1 MVHRGAEARYPNQL
15 PDLKIAL
22 YCDEEE
28 AFAIGCIK
36 LFVNIR
42 RIFRELRKRFVSLGF
57 GGDKY
62 FAQLQAADLI
72 ASLARQE
79 ASGNITEAV

>member
-1 MVHRGAEARYPNQL
+1 MVHRAAEARYSNQL
-15 PDLKIAL
+15 PELKIAP

-42 RIFRELRKRFVSLGF
+42 RTFPELRKRFVSLGL
-57 GGDKY
+57 GDDKY

-72 ASLARQE
+72 ASLAGQE
-79 ASGNITEAV
+79 AQRKYH